1 MNPKN
6 VKVTTVPAEIEL
18 AEVSSK
24 YDEFVPVQVPTELP
38 NVTEQTVEVTL
49 NPVGTVTV
57 IFPLPSAG
65 TAEIRVNVAT
75 N

>member
-1 MNPKN
+1 M
-6 VKVTTVPAEIEL
+6 
-18 AEVSSK
+18 
-24 YDEFVPVQVPTELP
+24 QVPTELP

-57 IFPLPSAG
+57 ILPLPSAG